1 MLSKIIKVFATKKE
15 IFKVLSYGTDLYF
28 PKHKLAIEVKK
39 LNAIWDYLDCKFIRI
54 NPDEKHFDVFVEIGK
69 TYDRI
74 VNLPEKPSIDKILKG
89 LLKLVFETNHLIKP
103 NNLKYMVRKMF
114 SLLYNMQTNF
124 LSCKKCTDDM
134 GWKKVIMTKKV
145 VGQALKCA
153 NCVAEKSRFL
163 KQKSNNKTALHKT
176 DPNFFIN

>member
-1 MLSKIIKVFATKKE
+1 M
-15 IFKVLSYGTDLYF
+15 
-28 PKHKLAIEVKK
+28 
-39 LNAIWDYLDCKFIRI
+39 
-54 NPDEKHFDVFVEIGK
+54 FVEIGK

-74 VNLPEKPSIDKILKG
+74 VNLPEKPLIDKVLKG

-103 NNLKYMVRKMF
+103 NTLKYMVRKMF

-163 KQKSNNKTALHKT
+163 KQKSNNKTALDKT